1 MRVLLDT
8 HVFLWVVSDSPRLN
22 ARTRQ
27 MIDSAASIHVSS
39 ATIWEVAIKARLG
52 KIRVIPEELLDEI
65 EKCGFQELPV
75 SGKHAVSV
83 ANLPLHHA
91 DPFDRILVAQAVKEQ
106 MRLLTSDSLLRVYS
120 DLVECI

>member
-22 ARTRQ
+22 AKTRQ
-27 MIDSAASIHVSS
+27 MIDSAVSIHVSS

-52 KIRVIPEELLDEI
+52 KIGAIPEELLDEI

-75 SGKHAVSV
+75 SGKHAVAV

-91 DPFDRILVAQAVKEQ
+91 DPFDRILVAQAVREQ
-106 MRLLTSDSLLRVYS
+106 MRLLTSDSLLRIYS